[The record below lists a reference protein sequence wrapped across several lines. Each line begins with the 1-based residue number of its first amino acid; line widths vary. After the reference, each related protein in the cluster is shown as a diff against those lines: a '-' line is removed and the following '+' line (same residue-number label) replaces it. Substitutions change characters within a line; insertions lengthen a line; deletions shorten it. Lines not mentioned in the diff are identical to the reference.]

1 MNLLCYD
8 QRRIAIVV
16 LTGGQCSVLRGR
28 ARYVREPQGENALW
42 IDVDNL
48 AQGEGNLSLVLLE
61 NAFDGEIV
69 PDTQDDCD
77 FRLVVA
83 APTA

>member
-1 MNLLCYD
+1 MNLNCYD

-16 LTGGQCSVLRGR
+16 RTGGQCRVLRGR

-42 IDVDNL
+42 IDVDDL
-48 AQGEGNLSLVLLE
+48 AQGEGNLSLMLLE
-61 NAFDGEIV
+61 SAFNGEIV

-77 FRLVVA
+77 YRLVVDA
-83 APTA
+83 CTA